1 MRSDVLRL
9 QDILDAIAAIQR
21 HTPTV
26 REVFDA
32 TEPIRSH
39 ILLHV
44 QIIGE
49 AASKLSRR
57 VREDNPQV
65 PWNSITKMRNIIA
78 HVYFGIDWNEVWQVA
93 VRDIPTLKPQIEA
106 ILASL
111 QADEESG
118 GQSVRM

>member
-1 MRSDVLRL
+1 MRSDPLRL

-21 HTPTV
+21 HTPAA
-26 REVFDA
+26 RAEFDA
-32 TEPIRSH
+32 AEPIRSH

-49 AASKLSRR
+49 AASKLSEPLRA
-57 VREDNPQV
+57 DNPQV
-65 PWNSITKMRNIIA
+65 PWKSIMRMRNIIA

-93 VRDIPTLKPQIEA
+93 VRDVSALRLQIEG

-111 QADEESG
+111 PEEN
-118 GQSVRM
+118 